1 MCWVHNL
8 RIAPVLSL
16 DLEWLHD
23 PWLGPTFLD
32 LWGGGALHRFMSPRY
47 GSGFCCSRTPMD
59 PIEVIRFDSVTYF
72 NPKILHFK
80 YKSFEF
86 HLCENETGA
95 LLHCCL

>member
-1 MCWVHNL
+1 MCWVHNFYKG
-8 RIAPVLSL
+8 IAPVSFL

-59 PIEVIRFDSVTYF
+59 PIEDIRFDSVTYF

-86 HLCENETGA
+86 HL
-95 LLHCCL
+95 